1 MTSKLRPIPSAL
13 AGLLTASI
21 ILIPGVGAAN
31 EPVASEVG
39 SGTSLAR
46 YSEPE
51 GAVSRRLGWMK
62 RWFEPAKKEIN
73 THQLGTDKTLANVSE
88 QTQSPEDKGR
98 LSTAGGIA
106 SKNKIILAANE
117 SAVTMPTVVIK
128 EEKAAPLKFQSDKDR
143 YRLPQTTESITRER
157 MNETIN
163 MTGAEDAIKYM
174 PSIQLRQRYI
184 GDTNAPVGTRT
195 SGMASSA
202 RTLIYADGVLISS
215 LLGNN
220 NGNTGSPRWQ
230 LIAPGEIERIDVMYG
245 PFSAMYAGNSIGG
258 VINITT
264 KMPEKFEVRAEAQ
277 AAWQNFSQYAT
288 KDTYE
293 TQRYSGMI
301 GHKYNDLSM
310 RFDYQ
315 FLNTHSQ
322 PITFANPLLSRTDV
336 AGHSWTA
343 TPTPVTG
350 EFMNTNPTG
359 ANAVVLGAGNI
370 NHGQQN
376 NFKWKL
382 AYDFTPTIRGTYT
395 LGMWENNATSS
406 AQSYLRN
413 SSGGIVDSGY
423 VSIGGNAYNLSAVNS
438 PTFSASLVN
447 QVTWSHGLNLRS
459 NTGGKF
465 DWELIGSLVQLSQDT
480 VRAPNSTGQFT
491 GNGSGKTTSLSGS
504 GWHTVDAKGI
514 WRPETDL
521 MGKHEVSFGFHHSQY
536 TLNNPVYRTILW
548 QTGGAAGTG
557 AATDASSFT
566 SNSRGKTQ
574 IEGYWAQDSWDFK
587 KDWNFT
593 YGGRFEKWSAYDGYN
608 STRVFE
614 AGTFYNDASTTAG
627 AVDIGSSAATMK
639 VINQIPADEFR
650 FSPKAKLTWSV
661 TDKTVLG
668 AAIGQSYRF
677 ATASELF
684 QTTTTGTGSAAAT
697 VNGNPNLKPE
707 DAVSSEVSWQ
717 YALDKGRLRTSFFQE
732 RIKNAIYSQMGIV
745 NGVATSFV
753 NNVDQ
758 TDVKGF
764 EAAADLNDFLGIR
777 GFSISANGTWA
788 DARITKN
795 SAADAAAVVAQAA
808 AVAAAAAACTSQY
821 DTGTTTLK
829 TDGYS
834 CPTAVANVNA
844 AAPSVGQRLPRVPE
858 FKANLVASYR
868 VNDNW
873 SSSANLRYSSAVFSQ
888 LNNSDTQGHTYVG
901 NTAITVVDLITNY
914 KFNKYLTGTAGINNV
929 NNERHWQ
936 FHMFP
941 MRTYFVQARFS
952 Y

>member
-1 MTSKLRPIPSAL
+1 
-13 AGLLTASI
+13 
-21 ILIPGVGAAN
+21 
-31 EPVASEVG
+31 
-39 SGTSLAR
+39 
-46 YSEPE
+46 
-51 GAVSRRLGWMK
+51 
-62 RWFEPAKKEIN
+62 
-73 THQLGTDKTLANVSE
+73 
-88 QTQSPEDKGR
+88 
-98 LSTAGGIA
+98 
-106 SKNKIILAANE
+106 
-117 SAVTMPTVVIK
+117 
-128 EEKAAPLKFQSDKDR
+128 
-143 YRLPQTTESITRER
+143 
-157 MNETIN
+157 
-163 MTGAEDAIKYM
+163 
-174 PSIQLRQRYI
+174 
-184 GDTNAPVGTRT
+184 
-195 SGMASSA
+195 
-202 RTLIYADGVLISS
+202 
-215 LLGNN
+215 
-220 NGNTGSPRWQ
+220 
-230 LIAPGEIERIDVMYG
+230 
-245 PFSAMYAGNSIGG
+245 
-258 VINITT
+258 
-264 KMPEKFEVRAEAQ
+264 
-277 AAWQNFSQYAT
+277 
-288 KDTYE
+288 
-293 TQRYSGMI
+293 MI
-301 GHKYNDLSM
+301 GHKYKDLSM

-336 AGHSWTA
+336 AGHSWSA
-343 TPTPVTG
+343 DPTPVTG
-350 EFMNTNPTG
+350 EFMNANPTG

-395 LGMWENNATSS
+395 LGMWENNATGS

-413 SSGGIVDSGY
+413 SSSGAIVESGY
-423 VSIGGNAYNLSAVNS
+423 VKIGDNAYNLSTINS
-438 PTFSASLVN
+438 PTFSANITN

-465 DWELIGSLVQLSQDT
+465 DWELIGTLVDLSKDT
-480 VRAPNSTGQFT
+480 VRAPNNTGQFT
-491 GNGSGKTTSLSGS
+491 GNGAGRTTSLSGS
-504 GWHTVDAKGI
+504 GWHTVDARGI

-536 TLNNPVYRTILW
+536 TLKNPVDATLAW
-548 QTGGAAGTG
+548 QTGAPRSDGT
-557 AATDASSFT
+557 AVQNLY
-566 SNSRGKTQ
+566 SNSQGKTQ
-574 IEGYWAQDSWDFK
+574 IEGYWVQDAWDFK

-593 YGGRFEKWSAYDGYN
+593 FGGRFEKWSAYDGLN
-608 STRVFE
+608 TSTILAVRE
-614 AGTFYNDASTTAG
+614 AFYSDHTLDVTTAVG
-627 AVDIGSSAATMK
+627 ARLST
-639 VINQIPADEFR
+639 INQPQSDEFR
-650 FSPKAKLTWSV
+650 FSPKGKLSWSV

-684 QTTTTGTGSAAAT
+684 QTTTTGTGSTAQT

-745 NGVATSFV
+745 TNTNTGVASAVSFV

-758 TDVKGF
+758 TDVNGF

-808 AVAAAAAACTSQY
+808 AVTAAAVACTTQETSSGSN
-821 DTGTTTLK
+821 DAK
-829 TDGYS
+829 PNGYS

-888 LNNSDTQGHTYVG
+888 LNNSDTNGHTYVG
-901 NTAITVVDLITNY
+901 NTAMTVVDLITNY

-929 NNERHWQ
+929 NNERYWQ

>member
-1 MTSKLRPIPSAL
+1 MATKLRPIPSAL

-39 SGTSLAR
+39 SGTSLVR

-62 RWFEPAKKEIN
+62 RWFEPAKKEVTPN
-73 THQLGTDKTLANVSE
+73 SLE
-88 QTQSPEDKGR
+88 QVKSLPMPSSQEQAAEDKG
-98 LSTAGGIA
+98 SPSASGSIA
-106 SKNKIILAANE
+106 RKDKIILAANE
-117 SAVTMPTVVIK
+117 PAVTMPTLVIK
-128 EEKAAPLKFQSDKDR
+128 EEKVAPLKFQSDKDR

-174 PSIQLRQRYI
+174 PSIQVRQRYI

-220 NGNTGSPRWQ
+220 NQNTGSPRWQ

-301 GHKYNDLSM
+301 GHKYKDLSM

-336 AGHSWTA
+336 AGHSWSA
-343 TPTPVTG
+343 APTPVTG
-350 EFMNTNPTG
+350 EFMNANPTG

-395 LGMWENNATSS
+395 LGMWENNATGS

-413 SSGGIVDSGY
+413 RSSGAIVESGY
-423 VSIGGNAYNLSAVNS
+423 VEIGGNAYNLSTINS
-438 PTFSASLVN
+438 PTFSANITN

-465 DWELIGSLVQLSQDT
+465 DWELIGTLVDLSKDT

-491 GNGSGKTTSLSGS
+491 GNGTGKTTSLSGS

-536 TLNNPVYRTILW
+536 TLNNPVYRTSLW

-557 AATDASSFT
+557 AATDANSFT

-614 AGTFYNDASTTAG
+614 AGTFYNDATP
-627 AVDIGSSAATMK
+627 DILAYPATMK
-639 VINQIPADEFR
+639 VTNQIPADEFR
-650 FSPKAKLTWSV
+650 FSPKAKLTWSA

-684 QTTTTGTGSAAAT
+684 QTTTTGTGSSAST

-758 TDVKGF
+758 TDVNGF

-795 SAADAAAVVAQAA
+795 SASDAAAVAAQAA
-808 AVAAAAAACTSQY
+808 AVTAAAVACTTQVTS
-821 DTGTTTLK
+821 DTDNTPK
-829 TDGYS
+829 PNGYS

-844 AAPSVGQRLPRVPE
+844 AAPSAGQRLARVPE

-888 LNNSDTQGHTYVG
+888 LNNSDTNGHTYVG
-901 NTAITVVDLITNY
+901 NTAMTVVDLITNY

-929 NNERHWQ
+929 NNERYWQ

>member
-1 MTSKLRPIPSAL
+1 MATKLRPIPSAL

-39 SGTSLAR
+39 SGTSLVR

-62 RWFEPAKKEIN
+62 RWFEPAKKEATPN
-73 THQLGTDKTLANVSE
+73 SLE
-88 QTQSPEDKGR
+88 QVKSLPMPSAQEQAAEDKG
-98 LSTAGGIA
+98 SPSASGSIA
-106 SKNKIILAANE
+106 RKDKIILAANE
-117 SAVTMPTVVIK
+117 PAVTMPTLMIK
-128 EEKAAPLKFQSDKDR
+128 GEKAAPLKFQSDKDR

-174 PSIQLRQRYI
+174 PSIQVRQRYI

-301 GHKYNDLSM
+301 GHKYKDLSM

-322 PITFANPLLSRTDV
+322 PITFANPLLSTT
-336 AGHSWTA
+336 AISNGHNTM
-343 TPTPVTG
+343 TNVPVTG

-413 SSGGIVDSGY
+413 GSGAIVDRDY
-423 VSIGGNAYNLSAVNS
+423 VNIGGNSYNLSTVNS
-438 PTFSASLVN
+438 PTFSANITN

-480 VRAPNSTGQFT
+480 VRAPKAAGQFT
-491 GNGSGKTTSLSGS
+491 ANGTGRTTSLSGS
-504 GWHTVDAKGI
+504 GWHTVDARGI

-521 MGKHEVSFGFHHSQY
+521 MGKHEVNFGFHHSQY
-536 TLNNPVYRTILW
+536 TLKNPVWNATNW
-548 QTGGAAGTG
+548 QTGGTTPGTAVDG
-557 AATDASSFT
+557 MY
-566 SNSRGKTQ
+566 SNSQGKTQ
-574 IEGYWAQDSWDFK
+574 TEGFWAQDSWDFK

-593 YGGRFEKWSAYDGYN
+593 FGGRFEKWSAYDGVN
-608 STRVFE
+608 
-614 AGTFYNDASTTAG
+614 TTTIA
-627 AVDIGSSAATMK
+627 ALRELHYTDPTLDISAATAAANPARLST
-639 VINQIPADEFR
+639 INQAQSDAFR

-684 QTTTTGTGSAAAT
+684 QTTTIGTGASAVA

-732 RIKNAIYSQMGIV
+732 RIKNAIYSQMGLLP
-745 NGVATSFV
+745 NGTAASFV

-758 TDVKGF
+758 TDVNGF
-764 EAAADLNDFLGIR
+764 EAVADLNDFLGIR

-821 DTGTTTLK
+821 DTTGPTLK

>member
-1 MTSKLRPIPSAL
+1 
-13 AGLLTASI
+13 
-21 ILIPGVGAAN
+21 
-31 EPVASEVG
+31 
-39 SGTSLAR
+39 
-46 YSEPE
+46 
-51 GAVSRRLGWMK
+51 MK
-62 RWFEPAKKEIN
+62 RWFEPAKKEVTPN
-73 THQLGTDKTLANVSE
+73 SLE
-88 QTQSPEDKGR
+88 QVKSLPMPSSQEQAAEDKG
-98 LSTAGGIA
+98 SPSASGSIA
-106 SKNKIILAANE
+106 RKDKIILAANE
-117 SAVTMPTVVIK
+117 PAVTMPTLVIK
-128 EEKAAPLKFQSDKDR
+128 EEKVAPLKFQSDKDR

-174 PSIQLRQRYI
+174 PSIQVRQRYI

-220 NGNTGSPRWQ
+220 NQNTGSPRWQ

-301 GHKYNDLSM
+301 GHKYKDLSM

-336 AGHSWTA
+336 AGGTWSA
-343 TPTPVTG
+343 VPTQVTG

-413 SSGGIVDSGY
+413 RSSGAIVESGY
-423 VSIGGNAYNLSAVNS
+423 VSIGNNAYNLSTVNS

-480 VRAPNSTGQFT
+480 VRAPNNTGQFT
-491 GNGSGKTTSLSGS
+491 GNGTGKTTSLSGS

-536 TLNNPVYRTILW
+536 TLNNPVYRTSLW

-608 STRVFE
+608 STRISE
-614 AGTFYNDASTTAG
+614 AGTFYDDATNA
-627 AVDIGSSAATMK
+627 ARIDDIPAYGATMK
-639 VINQIPADEFR
+639 VTNQIPADEFR
-650 FSPKAKLTWSV
+650 FSPKAKLTWSA

-668 AAIGQSYRF
+668 AAIGQAYRF

-684 QTTTTGTGSAAAT
+684 QTTTTGTGSGAQT

-745 NGVATSFV
+745 NSVATSFV

-758 TDVKGF
+758 TDVNGF

-808 AVAAAAAACTSQY
+808 AVTAAAVACTTQETSSGSN
-821 DTGTTTLK
+821 DAK
-829 TDGYS
+829 PNGYS

-901 NTAITVVDLITNY
+901 NTAMTVVDLITNY

-929 NNERHWQ
+929 NNERYWQ

>member
-1 MTSKLRPIPSAL
+1 MATKLRPIPSAL

-39 SGTSLAR
+39 SGTSLVR

-62 RWFEPAKKEIN
+62 RWFEPAKKEVTPN
-73 THQLGTDKTLANVSE
+73 SLE
-88 QTQSPEDKGR
+88 QVKSLPMPSSQEQAAEDKG
-98 LSTAGGIA
+98 SPSASGSIA
-106 SKNKIILAANE
+106 RKDKIILAANE
-117 SAVTMPTVVIK
+117 PAVTMPTLVIK
-128 EEKAAPLKFQSDKDR
+128 EEKVAPLKFQSDKDR

-174 PSIQLRQRYI
+174 PSIQVRQRYI

-220 NGNTGSPRWQ
+220 NQNTGSPRWQ

-301 GHKYNDLSM
+301 GHKYKDLSM

-336 AGHSWTA
+336 AGHSWSA
-343 TPTPVTG
+343 APTPVTG
-350 EFMNTNPTG
+350 EFMNANPTG

-395 LGMWENNATSS
+395 LGMWENNATGS

-413 SSGGIVDSGY
+413 SSGGIVDSG
-423 VSIGGNAYNLSAVNS
+423 AVNIDGNRYS
-438 PTFSASLVN
+438 LNGTSATGPVFSANMVT
-447 QVTWSHGLNLRS
+447 QTTWSHSMNLRS

-465 DWELIGSLVQLSQDT
+465 DWELIGTLVDLSKDT
-480 VRAPNSTGQFT
+480 VRAPTGTGQFT
-491 GNGSGKTTSLSGS
+491 GNGAGRTTSLSGS
-504 GWHTVDAKGI
+504 GWHTVDARGI

-536 TLNNPVYRTILW
+536 TLKNPVDATLAW
-548 QTGGAAGTG
+548 QTGAPRSDGT
-557 AATDASSFT
+557 AVQNLY
-566 SNSRGKTQ
+566 SNSQGKTQ
-574 IEGYWAQDSWDFK
+574 IEGYWVQDAWDFK

-593 YGGRFEKWSAYDGYN
+593 FGGRFEKWSAYDGLN
-608 STRVFE
+608 TSTIPAV
-614 AGTFYNDASTTAG
+614 TTAFYSDHTLDVTTAAG
-627 AVDIGSSAATMK
+627 ARLST
-639 VINQIPADEFR
+639 INQPQSDEFR
-650 FSPKAKLTWSV
+650 FSPKGKLSWSV

-684 QTTTTGTGSAAAT
+684 QTTTTGTGASAVT

-758 TDVKGF
+758 TDVNGF

-788 DARITKN
+788 DARVTKN
-795 SAADAAAVVAQAA
+795 SASDAA
-808 AVAAAAAACTSQY
+808 AVAAQVTANAVADAACKTQVTSAT
-821 DTGTTTLK
+821 DNTPK
-829 TDGYS
+829 NDGYS

-844 AAPSVGQRLPRVPE
+844 AAPSAGQRLARVPE

-888 LNNSDTQGHTYVG
+888 LNNSDTNGHTYVG
-901 NTAITVVDLITNY
+901 NTAMTVVDLITNY

-929 NNERHWQ
+929 NNERYWQ

>member
-1 MTSKLRPIPSAL
+1 MQKVAESDMTTKLRPIPSAL
-13 AGLLTASI
+13 VGLLIVSI
-21 ILIPGVGAAN
+21 MLIPSIGAAN
-31 EPVASEVG
+31 EP
-39 SGTSLAR
+39 
-46 YSEPE
+46 
-51 GAVSRRLGWMK
+51 
-62 RWFEPAKKEIN
+62 AKKETIPSSLA
-73 THQLGTDKTLANVSE
+73 QIKPSQIFPTLAK
-88 QTQSPEDKGR
+88 SPEDKN
-98 LSTAGGIA
+98 LLYEASISA
-106 SKNKIILAANE
+106 SKNKIILARHDP
-117 SAVTMPTVVIK
+117 AVTMPTLMIK
-128 EEKAAPLKFQSDKDR
+128 EKRVTPLKYQSDKDR
-143 YRLPQTTESITRER
+143 YHLPQTTESITRER

-174 PSIQLRQRYI
+174 PSIQVRQRYI

-202 RTLIYADGVLISS
+202 RTLIYADGILISS

-220 NGNTGSPRWQ
+220 NGNIGSPRWQ

-245 PFSAMYAGNSIGG
+245 PFSAMYSGNSIGG

-301 GHKYNDLSM
+301 GHKYKDLSM

-322 PITFANPLLSRTDV
+322 PISFANPALSTT
-336 AGHSWTA
+336 AGGT
-343 TPTPVTG
+343 TPVTG
-350 EFMNTNPTG
+350 AIDNANSTNGP
-359 ANAVVLGAGNI
+359 AVVLGAGNI

-395 LGMWENNATSS
+395 LGMWENNATGS
-406 AQSYLRN
+406 AQSYLRDSN
-413 SSGGIVDSGY
+413 GSVVDRGS
-423 VSIGGNAYNLSAVNS
+423 VSVGGNSYNLSATNS
-438 PTFSASLVN
+438 PTFSANIVN
-447 QVTWSHGLNLRS
+447 QVTWSHGMNLRS

-465 DWELIGSLVQLSQDT
+465 DWELIGSLVDLSKDT
-480 VRAPNSTGQFT
+480 VRAPTGVGQFT
-491 GNGSGKTTSLSGS
+491 GNGAGRTTNLSGS
-504 GWHTVDAKGI
+504 GWHTVDARGI

-521 MGKHEVSFGFHHSQY
+521 LGKHEVSFGFHHSQY
-536 TLNNPVYRTILW
+536 TLKNPVNNTSLW
-548 QTGGAAGTG
+548 QTGAPRSDGT
-557 AATDASSFT
+557 AVQNLF
-566 SNSRGKTQ
+566 SNSQGKTQ
-574 IEGYWAQDSWDFK
+574 IEGYWTQDSWDFK

-593 YGGRFEKWSAYDGYN
+593 FGGRFENWRAYDGAN
-608 STRVFE
+608 TSTV
-614 AGTFYNDASTTAG
+614 GTALQT
-627 AVDIGSSAATMK
+627 
-639 VINQIPADEFR
+639 INQTPHDEFR
-650 FSPKAKLTWSV
+650 FSPKGKLTWSA
-661 TDKTVLG
+661 TDRTVLG

-684 QTTTTGTGSAAAT
+684 QTTTVGTGASAVA

-707 DAVSSEVSWQ
+707 DAVSSEASWQ
-717 YALDKGRLRTSFFQE
+717 YTLDKGRLRASFFQE
-732 RIKNAIYSQMGIV
+732 RIKNAIYSQVGIV
-745 NGVATSFV
+745 TNPNTGVSSATSFV

-758 TDVKGF
+758 TDVKGV
-764 EAAADLNDFLGIR
+764 EIAADTNDFFGIK
-777 GFSISANGTWA
+777 GLSIFANGTWA

-795 SAADAAAVVAQAA
+795 SAADAAAAVSGNTTANPHAA
-808 AVAAAAAACTSQY
+808 
-821 DTGTTTLK
+821 D
-829 TDGYS
+829 
-834 CPTAVANVNA
+834 
-844 AAPSVGQRLPRVPE
+844 PSEGKRLPRVPE
-858 FKANLVASYR
+858 WKANLVTSYR

-873 SSSANLRYSSAVFSQ
+873 SASANLRYSSSVFSQ
-888 LNNSDTQGHTYVG
+888 INNSDTNGATYVG
-901 NTAITVVDLITNY
+901 NTAMTVVDLITNY

-929 NNERHWQ
+929 NNERYWQ

>member
-39 SGTSLAR
+39 SGTSLVR

-117 SAVTMPTVVIK
+117 SAVTMPTLVIK
-128 EEKAAPLKFQSDKDR
+128 GEKAAPLKFQSDKDR

-277 AAWQNFSQYAT
+277 SAWQNFSQYAT

-301 GHKYNDLSM
+301 GHKYKDLSM

-322 PITFANPLLSRTDV
+322 PISFANPALST
-336 AGHSWTA
+336 TA
-343 TPTPVTG
+343 LTGGETNVTG
-350 EFMNTNPTG
+350 AFLNANPTNG
-359 ANAVVLGAGNI
+359 PAVVQGAGNI

-395 LGMWENNATSS
+395 LGMWENNATASS
-406 AQSYLRN
+406 QSYLKDA
-413 SSGGIVDSGY
+413 SGNTVTSGL
-423 VSIGGNAYNLSAVNS
+423 VNIGGKQYNLSAANS
-438 PTFSASLVN
+438 PTFSANIVN
-447 QVTWSHGLNLRS
+447 QVTWSHGMNLRS

-465 DWELIGSLVQLSQDT
+465 DWELIGSLVDLSTDT
-480 VRAPNSTGQFT
+480 VRAPTGVGQFT
-491 GNGSGKTTSLSGS
+491 GNGAGRTTNLSGS
-504 GWHTVDAKGI
+504 GWHTVDARGI

-521 MGKHEVSFGFHHSQY
+521 LGKHEVSFGFHHSQY
-536 TLNNPVYRTILW
+536 TLKNPVNNTSLW
-548 QTGGAAGTG
+548 QTGGSAGGT
-557 AATDASSFT
+557 AVQNLF
-566 SNSRGKTQ
+566 SNSVGKTQ
-574 IEGYWAQDSWDFK
+574 IEGYWAQDSWDIK

-593 YGGRFEKWSAYDGYN
+593 FGGRFENWQAYDGLN
-608 STRVFE
+608 QSTV
-614 AGTFYNDASTTAG
+614 AASGGTPAHLVA
-627 AVDIGSSAATMK
+627 
-639 VINQIPADEFR
+639 INQTPHDEFR
-650 FSPKAKLTWSV
+650 FSPKGKLTWSA
-661 TDKTVLG
+661 TDRTVLG

-684 QTTTTGTGSAAAT
+684 QTTTVGTGASAVA

-707 DAVSSEVSWQ
+707 DAVSSEASWQ
-717 YALDKGRLRTSFFQE
+717 YSLDKGRLRASFFQE
-732 RIKNAIYSQMGIV
+732 RIKNAIYSQVGLLS
-745 NGVATSFV
+745 NGTAASFV

-758 TDVKGF
+758 TDVKGV
-764 EAAADLNDFLGIR
+764 EIAADINDFFGVR
-777 GFSISANGTWA
+777 GLSIFANGTWA

-795 SAADAAAVVAQAA
+795 SAADAAAVVSGNTTANPHAA
-808 AVAAAAAACTSQY
+808 
-821 DTGTTTLK
+821 D
-829 TDGYS
+829 
-834 CPTAVANVNA
+834 
-844 AAPSVGQRLPRVPE
+844 PSEGKRLPRVPE
-858 FKANLVASYR
+858 WKANLVASYR
-868 VNDNW
+868 MNDNW
-873 SSSANLRYSSAVFSQ
+873 SSSANVRYSSSVFSQ
-888 LNNSDTQGHTYVG
+888 INNSDTFGHTYTG
-901 NTAITVVDLITNY
+901 NTAMAVVDLITNY

-929 NNERHWQ
+929 NNERYWQ

>member
-73 THQLGTDKTLANVSE
+73 AHQIGTDKTLSNVTA
-88 QTQSPEDKGR
+88 QTQSPEDEGR
-98 LSTAGGIA
+98 LSAAGGIA
-106 SKNKIILAANE
+106 SKNKIVLAANE
-117 SAVTMPTVVIK
+117 SAVTMPALVIK
-128 EEKAAPLKFQSDKDR
+128 GEKVAPLKFQSDKDR

-277 AAWQNFSQYAT
+277 SAWQNFSQYAT

-301 GHKYNDLSM
+301 GHKYKDLSM

-322 PITFANPLLSRTDV
+322 PISFANPALST
-336 AGHSWTA
+336 TA
-343 TPTPVTG
+343 LTGGETNVTG
-350 EFMNTNPTG
+350 AFLNANPTNG
-359 ANAVVLGAGNI
+359 PAVVQGAGNI

-395 LGMWENNATSS
+395 LGMWENNATAS
-406 AQSYLRN
+406 AQSYLKDA
-413 SSGGIVDSGY
+413 SGNTVTSGL
-423 VSIGGNAYNLSAVNS
+423 VNIGGKQYNLSAANS
-438 PTFSASLVN
+438 PTFSANIVN
-447 QVTWSHGLNLRS
+447 QVTWSHGMNLRS
-459 NTGGKF
+459 HTGGKF
-465 DWELIGSLVQLSQDT
+465 DWELIGSLVDLSKDT
-480 VRAPNSTGQFT
+480 VRAPTGVGQFT
-491 GNGSGKTTSLSGS
+491 GNGAGRTTDLSGS
-504 GWHTVDAKGI
+504 GWHTVDARGI

-521 MGKHEVSFGFHHSQY
+521 LGKHEVSFGFHHSQY
-536 TLNNPVYRTILW
+536 TLKNPVNNTSLW
-548 QTGGAAGTG
+548 QTGGTSPGGGVT
-557 AATDASSFT
+557 SMF
-566 SNSRGKTQ
+566 SNSVGKTQ
-574 IEGYWAQDSWDFK
+574 IEGYWAQNSWDIK

-593 YGGRFEKWSAYDGYN
+593 FGGRFENWQAYDGVN
-608 STRVFE
+608 TSTV
-614 AGTFYNDASTTAG
+614 GTALQT
-627 AVDIGSSAATMK
+627 
-639 VINQIPADEFR
+639 INQTPHDEFR
-650 FSPKAKLTWSV
+650 FSPKGKLTWSA
-661 TDKTVLG
+661 TDRTVLG

-684 QTTTTGTGSAAAT
+684 QTTTVGSGASAVA

-707 DAVSSEVSWQ
+707 DAVSSEASWQ
-717 YALDKGRLRTSFFQE
+717 YSLDKGRLRASFFQE
-732 RIKNAIYSQMGIV
+732 RIKNAIYSQVGMV
-745 NGVATSFV
+745 TNPSTGVASAASFV

-758 TDVKGF
+758 TDVKGV
-764 EAAADLNDFLGIR
+764 EIAADTNDFFGIK
-777 GFSISANGTWA
+777 GLSIFANGTWA

-795 SAADAAAVVAQAA
+795 SAADAAAIVSGNTTANPHAA
-808 AVAAAAAACTSQY
+808 
-821 DTGTTTLK
+821 D
-829 TDGYS
+829 
-834 CPTAVANVNA
+834 
-844 AAPSVGQRLPRVPE
+844 PSEGKRLPRVPE
-858 FKANLVASYR
+858 WKANLVTSYR

-873 SSSANLRYSSAVFSQ
+873 SASANLRYSSSVFSQ
-888 LNNSDTQGHTYVG
+888 INNSDTNGHTYVG
-901 NTAITVVDLITNY
+901 NTAMTVVDLITNY

-929 NNERHWQ
+929 NNERYWQ

>member
-39 SGTSLAR
+39 SGTSLVR

-73 THQLGTDKTLANVSE
+73 AHQIGTDKTLSNVSE
-88 QTQSPEDKGR
+88 QTQSPEDEGR
-98 LSTAGGIA
+98 LSAAGGIA
-106 SKNKIILAANE
+106 SKNKIVLAANE
-117 SAVTMPTVVIK
+117 SAVTMPALVIK
-128 EEKAAPLKFQSDKDR
+128 GEKAAPLKFQSDKDR

-174 PSIQLRQRYI
+174 PSIQVRQRYI

-301 GHKYNDLSM
+301 GHKYKDLSM

-322 PITFANPLLSRTDV
+322 PITFANPALSTATAAGTDV
-336 AGHSWTA
+336 
-343 TPTPVTG
+343 TG
-350 EFMNTNPTG
+350 AFNNTNPTNG
-359 ANAVVLGAGNI
+359 PAVVLGAGNI

-382 AYDFTPTIRGTYT
+382 AYDFTPTVRGTYT
-395 LGMWENNATSS
+395 LGMWENNATASS
-406 AQSYLRN
+406 QSYLRN
-413 SSGGIVDSGY
+413 SAGSVVDSGS
-423 VSIGGNAYNLSAVNS
+423 VRIGGNSYNLSAANS
-438 PTFSASLVN
+438 PTFSANIVN
-447 QVTWSHGLNLRS
+447 QVTWSHGMNLRS

-465 DWELIGSLVQLSQDT
+465 DWELIGSLVDLSTDT
-480 VRAPNSTGQFT
+480 VRAPTGVGQFT
-491 GNGSGKTTSLSGS
+491 GNGAGRTTNLSGS
-504 GWHTVDAKGI
+504 GWHTVDARGI

-521 MGKHEVSFGFHHSQY
+521 LGKHEVSFGFHHSQY
-536 TLNNPVYRTILW
+536 TLKNPVNNTSLW
-548 QTGGAAGTG
+548 QTGGSAGGT
-557 AATDASSFT
+557 AVQNLF
-566 SNSRGKTQ
+566 SNSVGKTQ
-574 IEGYWAQDSWDFK
+574 IEGYWAQDSWDIK

-593 YGGRFEKWSAYDGYN
+593 FGGRFENWQAYDGLN
-608 STRVFE
+608 QSTV
-614 AGTFYNDASTTAG
+614 AASGGTPAHLVA
-627 AVDIGSSAATMK
+627 
-639 VINQIPADEFR
+639 INQTPHDEFR
-650 FSPKAKLTWSV
+650 FSPKGKLTWSA
-661 TDKTVLG
+661 TDRTVLG

-684 QTTTTGTGSAAAT
+684 QTTTVGSGASAVA

-707 DAVSSEVSWQ
+707 DAVSSEASWQ
-717 YALDKGRLRTSFFQE
+717 YSLDKGRLRASFFQE
-732 RIKNAIYSQMGIV
+732 RIKNAIYSQVGLLP
-745 NGVATSFV
+745 NGTAASFV

-758 TDVKGF
+758 TDVKGV
-764 EAAADLNDFLGIR
+764 EIAADINDFFGVR
-777 GFSISANGTWA
+777 GLSIFANGTWA

-795 SAADAAAVVAQAA
+795 SAADAAAVVSGNTTANPHAA
-808 AVAAAAAACTSQY
+808 
-821 DTGTTTLK
+821 D
-829 TDGYS
+829 
-834 CPTAVANVNA
+834 
-844 AAPSVGQRLPRVPE
+844 PSEGKRLPRVPE
-858 FKANLVASYR
+858 WKANLVASYR
-868 VNDNW
+868 MNDNW
-873 SSSANLRYSSAVFSQ
+873 SSSANVRYSSSVFSQ
-888 LNNSDTQGHTYVG
+888 INNSDTFGHTYTG
-901 NTAITVVDLITNY
+901 NTAMAVVDLITNY

-929 NNERHWQ
+929 NNERYWQ